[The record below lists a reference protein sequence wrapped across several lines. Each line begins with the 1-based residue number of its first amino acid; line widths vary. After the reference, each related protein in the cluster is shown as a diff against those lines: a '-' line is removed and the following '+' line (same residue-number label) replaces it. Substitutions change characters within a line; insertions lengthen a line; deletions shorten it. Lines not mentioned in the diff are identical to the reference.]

1 MIYELYKFEYIKE
14 RVNILNAVLVNT
26 GYEIIPYD
34 KNKKTSRSAIK
45 VKTPEGYTSDY
56 MQFNIN
62 KKGKITSF
70 GALIECFSNVYLPI
84 LEEQERK
91 YQQKKKL
98 AGKKR
103 VEYDA
108 GFLRATD
115 NFPGFSF
122 VNKTIY
128 VQPSI
133 ILECLNNI
141 VDKILKGAI

>member
-26 GYEIIPYD
+26 RYEIIAHD
-34 KNKKTSRSAIK
+34 KNNKTSRSAIK
-45 VKTPEGYTSDY
+45 VKTPKGYTSHY

-62 KKGKITSF
+62 KKGEITSF
-70 GALIECFSNVYLPI
+70 GALIECFSNVYLPL
-84 LEEQERK
+84 LEEQESK
-91 YQQKKKL
+91 YQQKKCPLQKNIV
-98 AGKKR
+98 R
-103 VEYDA
+103 YDA

-122 VNKTIY
+122 VNKTKY

-141 VDKILKGAI
+141 VDKILKGEI